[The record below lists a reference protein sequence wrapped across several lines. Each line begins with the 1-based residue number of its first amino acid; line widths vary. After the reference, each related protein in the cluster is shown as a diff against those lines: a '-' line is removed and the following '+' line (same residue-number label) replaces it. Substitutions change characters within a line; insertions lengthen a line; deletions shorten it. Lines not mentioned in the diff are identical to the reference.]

1 MELPFDFPT
10 VNVTSTGQVTVENI
24 EEELNTPYYEP
35 STLERISVNS
45 LPLTAPFKSSTWG
58 VRSSMQRQYLPVDY
72 HAFVVLKTD
81 GMFWAV
87 DKMKDGIFVSR
98 SKILNL

>member
-1 MELPFDFPT
+1 VELPFDFPA

-45 LPLTAPFKSSTWG
+45 LPLTAPFKSST
-58 VRSSMQRQYLPVDY
+58 
-72 HAFVVLKTD
+72 
-81 GMFWAV
+81 
-87 DKMKDGIFVSR
+87 
-98 SKILNL
+98 